1 MTTSIQSASPGPAM
15 TIPGGTVTQQRGEQH
30 RPKIQLE
37 HLHFSYDETQSA
49 ELVIEDFSLDVFD
62 QEFVSIVGA
71 SGCGKSTLLNII
83 AGLLPAT
90 RGRVLI
96 DGVEPDSPG
105 PDRTMVFQDDAV
117 FPWYTVEQN
126 VEYGLRAAGMPREER
141 TPIVEHYLELV
152 GLIDDRDKFPRQLS
166 GGMRK
171 RVDVARAAAMEPEV
185 LLMDEPFAA
194 LDVMTKERLQEE
206 FMGIWSATRMTV
218 IFVTHDLEEALYLS
232 QRVVVMSRNPGR
244 VERVVDVPLDQPRDL
259 MVKTTGT
266 FQNMRRELA
275 QVLHTM
281 QGGLE
286 PR

>member
-1 MTTSIQSASPGPAM
+1 MIQ
-15 TIPGGTVTQQRGEQH
+15 QNGEQ
-30 RPKIQLE
+30 RQPKIRIE
-37 HLHFSYDETQSA
+37 HLYFSYGEGQSDEP
-49 ELVIEDFSLDVFD
+49 VIEDFSLDVFD

-71 SGCGKSTLLNII
+71 SGCGKTTLLNII

-96 DGVEPDSPG
+96 DGVEPDGPG

-126 VEYGLRAAGMPREER
+126 VDYGPRAASIPRAER
-141 TPIVEHYLELV
+141 KATVERYLEMV
-152 GLIDDRDKFPRQLS
+152 GLIEDRDKFPRQLS

-171 RVDVARAAAMEPEV
+171 RVDVARAMAMQPEV

-194 LDVMTKERLQEE
+194 LDVLTKERLQEE
-206 FMGIWSATRMTV
+206 FMGIWNAMRMTV

-232 QRVVVMSRNPGR
+232 ERVVVMSRNPGR
-244 VERVVDVPLDQPRDL
+244 VECVVDVPLDQPRDL
-259 MVKTTGT
+259 IVKTTAT
-266 FQNMRRELA
+266 FQEMRRELA

-281 QGGLE
+281 HGGLE
-286 PR
+286 AR